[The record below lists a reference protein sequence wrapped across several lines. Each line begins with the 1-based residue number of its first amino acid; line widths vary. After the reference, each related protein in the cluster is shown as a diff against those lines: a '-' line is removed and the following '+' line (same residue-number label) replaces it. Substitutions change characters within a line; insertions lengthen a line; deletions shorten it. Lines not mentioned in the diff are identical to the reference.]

1 MTIQPLTTHHRRM
14 PIDNLLFAMVI
25 CLIAVGMCMVFN
37 TGYFKISTTTFRENP
52 LAVFGNVIQQFKG
65 VIGGFIAMWA
75 VMKMGY
81 WRLRKIAVPLM
92 FLGGFMLLLV
102 WFPHIGIE
110 KNNAN
115 RWVSLGMMFQPSEIA
130 KLTLIVYLAALL
142 SRPNCKVQEF
152 TDRGLIPPLVVTGIY
167 CLLIEREPD
176 LGTAVVLFFTAITI
190 LFLAGAR
197 LKHLAAVTAACV
209 LFAMVIGMR
218 HGNVGHRSQRM
229 VGYWNP
235 DADPKGVTL
244 QVHHARYAVGSGQ
257 FWGMGWGQGREKLYL
272 PQSDSDFIFC
282 TIAEELGLL
291 RVLPIV
297 TLYLVLAWR
306 GFMISARTKDRF
318 GALLASGVS
327 ALIAW
332 QAMMNIGVATTL
344 IPATGVPL
352 PFISMGATSLMT
364 LMAGIGILLSVSQYS
379 TPPVPQDRR

>member
-1 MTIQPLTTHHRRM
+1 
-14 PIDNLLFAMVI
+14 
-25 CLIAVGMCMVFN
+25 MVFN
-37 TGYFKISTTTFRENP
+37 TSYFKTSTTAFRDNS
-52 LAVFGNVIQQFKG
+52 LASFGSVIQQFKG
-65 VIGGFIAMWA
+65 VIGGFLAMGI
-75 VMKMGY
+75 VMRMGY

-102 WFPHIGIE
+102 WFPGIGIE

-115 RWVSLGMMFQPSEIA
+115 RWISLGMMFQPSEVA
-130 KLTLIVYLAALL
+130 KLTLIIYLAALL
-142 SRPNCKVQEF
+142 SRPSCRVQEF
-152 TDRGLIPPLVVTGIY
+152 TDRGLVPPLVVTGLY

-176 LGTAVVLFFTAITI
+176 LGTAVVLFFTALTM

-197 LKHLAAVTAACV
+197 PKHLAAVTAACV
-209 LFAMVIGMR
+209 LFALVIGMR

-229 VGYWNP
+229 IGYWNP

-244 QVHHARYAVGSGQ
+244 QVYHARLSVGSGH
-257 FWGMGWGQGREKLYL
+257 FLGMGWGQGREKLYL

-306 GFMISARTKDRF
+306 GFMIAARSKDRF
-318 GALLASGVS
+318 GALLAAGVS
-327 ALIAW
+327 ALIVW
-332 QAMMNIGVATTL
+332 QAMINIGVATTL

-352 PFISMGATSLMT
+352 PFISIGATSLMT
-364 LMAGIGILLSVSQYS
+364 LMAGIGILLSVSQYP
-379 TPPVPQDRR
+379 TPPMSQK

>member
-1 MTIQPLTTHHRRM
+1 M
-14 PIDNLLFAMVI
+14 PMDNFLFAMVI

-37 TGYFKISTTTFRENP
+37 TSYFKTSTTAFRDNS
-52 LAVFGNVIQQFKG
+52 LASFGSVIQQFKG
-65 VIGGFIAMWA
+65 VIGGFLAMGI
-75 VMKMGY
+75 VMRMGY

-102 WFPHIGIE
+102 WFPGIGVE

-115 RWVSLGMMFQPSEIA
+115 RWISLGMMFQPSEVA
-130 KLTLIVYLAALL
+130 KLTLIIYLAALL
-142 SRPNCKVQEF
+142 SRPSCRVQEF
-152 TDRGLIPPLVVTGIY
+152 TDRGLVPPLVVTGLY

-176 LGTAVVLFFTAITI
+176 LGTAVVLFFTALTM

-197 LKHLAAVTAACV
+197 PKHLAAVTAACV
-209 LFAMVIGMR
+209 LFALVIGMR

-229 VGYWNP
+229 IGYWNP

-244 QVHHARYAVGSGQ
+244 QVYHARLSVGSGH
-257 FWGMGWGQGREKLYL
+257 FLGMGWGQGREKLYL

-306 GFMISARTKDRF
+306 GFMIAARSKDRF
-318 GALLASGVS
+318 GALLAAGVS
-327 ALIAW
+327 ALIVW
-332 QAMMNIGVATTL
+332 QAMINIGVATTL

-352 PFISMGATSLMT
+352 PFISIGATSLMT
-364 LMAGIGILLSVSQYS
+364 LMAGIGILLSVSQYP
-379 TPPVPQDRR
+379 TPPMSQK